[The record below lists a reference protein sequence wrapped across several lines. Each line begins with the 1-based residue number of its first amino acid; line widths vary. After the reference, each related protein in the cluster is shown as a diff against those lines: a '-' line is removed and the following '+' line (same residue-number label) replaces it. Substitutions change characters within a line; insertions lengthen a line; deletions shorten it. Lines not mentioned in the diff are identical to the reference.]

1 MAMRETLGGSWWIEN
16 LLRPA
21 LIAGMVACLTA
32 PLVVLFQWLL
42 PGWDGTYF
50 MLFAFLASLEGIL
63 SERILQKRR
72 ITGWAYLGSRA
83 SEALLFLLLLKL
95 ANYIPLGFEQLL
107 ADAQIWASDPYQF
120 VSGIDLFTGSL
131 FLALW
136 MSSLH
141 VARMARELDVE
152 EGKEPPP
159 QDKTSTEYYLWLTKP
174 SAVRDRQEVLGTLAE
189 FFLLGGI
196 MMLLAATAIH
206 FFVSSVRV
214 LAVPTLLYFA
224 LGIAL
229 LSQARF
235 GVNYAG
241 WQVQGI
247 TVQPGITRRW
257 LVWAVVFMV
266 GVALVA
272 LILPTYY
279 TLGPFKALM
288 TLVSMLYVAFSFFIG
303 LIVFLFTLPLLL
315 LNPDMERPEPP
326 EMGPLAFPA
335 PEAATSAG
343 TPPWLEAL
351 ASIVFWVVLLAIVI
365 YAVRRVLRDRFGA
378 AGEGEQASGHWW
390 GRFLAWVRVLWQRW
404 WSWGQEVQA
413 RLVQPRA
420 RREREEGMVAGLRRF
435 FFPGR
440 LPPRE
445 LIRYFYL
452 SAARRAGQAG
462 QPRRT
467 DQTPY
472 EYQAALD
479 QQFPELEPDLEG
491 LTEAFVEARYS
502 GRTMEKQ
509 EAEVVKP
516 LWQRIKAALR
526 LRRVQS

>member
-1 MAMRETLGGSWWIEN
+1 MAMRDTVGGSWWIEN

-21 LIAGMVACLTA
+21 LIAGMVACLTS

-42 PGWDGTYF
+42 PGWNGTYF
-50 MLFAFLASLEGIL
+50 VLFAFLASLEGIL
-63 SERILQKRR
+63 SERTLRKRR

-107 ADAQIWASDPYQF
+107 ADAQVWASDPYQF

-136 MSSLH
+136 LGSLY
-141 VARMARELDVE
+141 VARMTKELDVE
-152 EGKEPPP
+152 EGKEAPPP
-159 QDKTSTEYYLWLTKP
+159 DKTSAEYYLWLTKP
-174 SAVRDRQEVLGTLAE
+174 SAVPDRQEVLGMLVE
-189 FFLLGGI
+189 FFLWGGI
-196 MMLLAATAIH
+196 MMLLAATAIN
-206 FFVSSVRV
+206 FFVFSVRV

-235 GVNYAG
+235 SANYAG
-241 WQVQGI
+241 WEVQGI

-257 LVWAVVFMV
+257 LVWTVVFLV

-279 TLGPFKALM
+279 TLGPFKAL
-288 TLVSMLYVAFSFFIG
+288 LALISMLYVAFSFFIS

-315 LNPDMERPEPP
+315 LNPEMERPEPP
-326 EMGPLAFPA
+326 EMGPLAFPT
-335 PEAATSAG
+335 PETAVNAG
-343 TPPWLEAL
+343 SPPWLEIL
-351 ASIVFWVVLLAIVI
+351 ASVVFWVVLLAIII

-378 AGEGEQASGHWW
+378 VGEGEQAPGTWW
-390 GRFLAWVRVLWQRW
+390 GRFLAWVRILWQRW
-404 WSWGQEVQA
+404 WSWGQEAQV
-413 RLVQPRA
+413 RLVQRRA
-420 RREREEGMVAGLRRF
+420 GREREGEMVTGLRRF

-462 QPRRT
+462 QQRRPG
-467 DQTPY
+467 QTPY

-491 LTEAFVEARYS
+491 LTGAFVEARYS
-502 GRTMEKQ
+502 DRTMEKQ
-509 EAEVVKP
+509 EAEAVKP

-526 LRRVQS
+526 LRRVQP

>member
-1 MAMRETLGGSWWIEN
+1 MRETVGGGWWVEN

-32 PLVVLFQWLL
+32 PLVVFFQLLL

-50 MLFAFLASLEGIL
+50 VLFAFFASLEGIL
-63 SERILQKRR
+63 SERALQKRR
-72 ITGWAYLGSRA
+72 ITGWGYLASRA
-83 SEALLFLLLLKL
+83 AEALIFLLLLKL

-120 VSGIDLFTGSL
+120 ASGLDLFTGSL

-136 MSSLH
+136 LGSLY
-141 VARMARELDVE
+141 VARMARELDAE
-152 EGKEPPP
+152 EAKEPPP
-159 QDKTSTEYYLWLTKP
+159 PDKTSTEYYLWLTKP
-174 SAVRDRQEVLGTLAE
+174 SVVRDRQQVLGMLAE
-189 FFLLGGI
+189 FFLWGGI
-196 MMLLAATAIH
+196 MMLLAATVMH
-206 FFVSSVRV
+206 FLVSSIRA

-257 LVWAVVFMV
+257 LLWAAVFLV

-272 LILPTYY
+272 LLLPTYY
-279 TLGPFKALM
+279 TMGPLNAL
-288 TLVSMLYVAFSFFIG
+288 LALISMLYAAFSFFIG

-315 LNPDMERPEPP
+315 LNPNMERPEPP
-326 EMGPLAFPA
+326 QMGPLAFPT
-335 PEAATSAG
+335 PETAASAG
-343 TPPWLEAL
+343 SPPWLEIL
-351 ASIVFWVVLLAIVI
+351 ASVVFWVVLLAIII
-365 YAVRRVLRDRFGA
+365 YAVRRVIRDRFGA
-378 AGEGEQASGHWW
+378 VGEAEPAPGTWW
-390 GRFLAWVRVLWQRW
+390 GRFLAWLRALWQRW
-404 WSWGQEVQA
+404 WGWGQEVQVRIGQRRAA
-413 RLVQPRA
+413 R
-420 RREREEGMVAGLRRF
+420 EGEGAKATGLHRF

-452 SAARRAGQAG
+452 SAARRAGQVG
-462 QPRRT
+462 QPRRPG
-467 DQTPY
+467 QTPY
-472 EYQAALD
+472 EYQEALD
-479 QQFPELEPDLEG
+479 RQFPELEPDLEG

-502 GRTMEKQ
+502 SRTMVKQ
-509 EAEVVKP
+509 EAEAVKP

-526 LRRVQS
+526 LRRVQP